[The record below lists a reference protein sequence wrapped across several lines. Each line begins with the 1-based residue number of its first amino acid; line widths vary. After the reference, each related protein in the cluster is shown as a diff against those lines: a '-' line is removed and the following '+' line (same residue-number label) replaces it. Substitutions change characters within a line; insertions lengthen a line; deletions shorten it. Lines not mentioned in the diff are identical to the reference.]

1 MTKHTLFLPTQP
13 ILFPVFMGEPFKIV
27 FTVQFNWAAIVYL
40 KLLLTEAAHYN
51 RLRHSFVSLHRF
63 LLASVHVSLHLFTHF
78 LSLLKKYTQ
87 HQVKVS
93 SLCPSVLLLLHS
105 SFNEYSERQINT
117 DRTVVKRRRR
127 WVSVEGQR
135 TEEEQWW
142 VWSRTTVQT
151 NFIVLFVSCGDD
163 GFPTGFILLTAS
175 F

>member
-1 MTKHTLFLPTQP
+1 MLSHSFIAYSTWA
-13 ILFPVFMGEPFKIV
+13 PFKKIS
-27 FTVQFNWAAIVYL
+27 TIWAAILYL

-63 LLASVHVSLHLFTHF
+63 LLASVHVSLHLFKHF

-117 DRTVVKRRRR
+117 DRTVAKRRRRRR

-142 VWSRTTVQT
+142 MWSRTIVQT

-163 GFPTGFILLTAS
+163 GFPTSFILLTAC